1 MSEARFRPYEPDQ
14 LLLLPPD
21 LREWLPE
28 DDLVYFL
35 MDVTEQLDLSKIYK
49 AYDGSQG
56 GQPAYDPKLMVRLLL
71 YAYCVG
77 LPSSRKIEQATY
89 YSVPFRVLCADNHP
103 DHDTISEFGSRHLE
117 ALAGLFVNVL
127 RLCQKAGL
135 VKLGHVALDSTKV
148 KANASKHKSMTY
160 GRMQKK
166 VDQLQDEV
174 KQLLAKASATDADED
189 ARYGKGKRCDELP
202 RELRFK
208 QSRLQKIREAMQ
220 ALEDEARAEHPAKEA
235 EYKAKQK
242 AHRNRKGRGRRPKSP
257 SSKPE
262 PDKQRNFTDPDSR
275 LMKSGKEF
283 VQGYNCQAAV
293 DGTAQ
298 VIVATDLTQ
307 DANDKHQALAMVQR
321 IKANTRGARPKKLT
335 ADSGYFEETRV
346 RKIQRQGI
354 DTYIAASKWKHSE
367 PPPPAPRGRIPNDAT
382 TKDRMI
388 RKLRTLKGRGIYSK
402 RKEVVEPVFGQIKA
416 VRGLDRFSFRG
427 MDKVAAEW
435 DLVCL
440 THNLLKLFRSGWQPQ
455 TT

>member
-21 LREWLPE
+21 LKDWLPE
-28 DDLVYFL
+28 DDLVYFIV
-35 MDVTEQLDLSKIYK
+35 DVTEQLDLSRIYES
-49 AYDGSQG
+49 YNGSQG
-56 GQPAYDPKLMVRLLL
+56 GQPAYDPKMMVRMLL
-71 YAYCVG
+71 YAYCIG
-77 LPSSRKIEQATY
+77 MPSSRKIEQATY

-103 DHDTISEFGSRHLE
+103 DHDTISEFRSRHLE
-117 ALAGLFVNVL
+117 ALGGLFVNVL

-148 KANASKHKSMTY
+148 KANASKHKAMTY

-166 VDQLQDEV
+166 VDQLQVEV
-174 KQLLAKASATDADED
+174 KRLLAKASATDADED
-189 ARYGKGKRCDELP
+189 ARHGRGNRGDELP

-208 QSRLQKIREAMQ
+208 QSRLKKIRDAMQ
-220 ALEDEARAEHPAKEA
+220 ALEEEARAEYPAKEA

-242 AHRNRKGRGRRPKSP
+242 AHRKRKGRGGKPKAPSP
-257 SSKPE
+257 KPE
-262 PDKQRNFTDPDSR
+262 PEKQRNFTDPDSR
-275 LMKSGKEF
+275 IMKSGKEF
-283 VQGYNCQAAV
+283 VQGYSCQAAV
-293 DGTAQ
+293 DDTAQ

-307 DANDKHQALAMVQR
+307 DANDKHQALPMVRR
-321 IKANTRGARPKKLT
+321 IETNTRGVKPKKLT

-346 RKIQRQGI
+346 KKIEKQGI
-354 DTYIAASKWKHSE
+354 DAYIATSKWKHSE

-382 TKDRMI
+382 TRDRMV

-402 RKEVVEPVFGQIKA
+402 RKQVVEPVFGQIKA
-416 VRGLDRFSFRG
+416 VRRFDRFSFRG
-427 MDKVAAEW
+427 LNKAAAEW

>member
-35 MDVTEQLDLSKIYK
+35 MDVTEQLDLSQINES
-49 AYDGSQG
+49 YDGSQG

-71 YAYCVG
+71 YAYCIG
-77 LPSSRKIEQATY
+77 MPSSRKIEQATY

-103 DHDTISEFGSRHLE
+103 DHDTISEFRSRHLD

-166 VDQLQDEV
+166 VDQLQAEV
-174 KQLLAKASATDADED
+174 KRLLTKASATDADED
-189 ARYGKGKRCDELP
+189 ARYGKGKRGDELP

-220 ALEDEARAEHPAKEA
+220 ALEEEARAEHPAKEA

-242 AHRNRKGRGRRPKSP
+242 AYEKRKRRGGKPKP
-257 SSKPE
+257 FI
-262 PDKQRNFTDPDSR
+262 QAGTRQAAQLHGSR
-275 LMKSGKEF
+275 LQDHEVWQGVRPRLLLSGRC
-283 VQGYNCQAAV
+283 GW
-293 DGTAQ
+293 
-298 VIVATDLTQ
+298 
-307 DANDKHQALAMVQR
+307 H
-321 IKANTRGARPKKLT
+321 
-335 ADSGYFEETRV
+335 
-346 RKIQRQGI
+346 
-354 DTYIAASKWKHSE
+354 
-367 PPPPAPRGRIPNDAT
+367 
-382 TKDRMI
+382 
-388 RKLRTLKGRGIYSK
+388 
-402 RKEVVEPVFGQIKA
+402 
-416 VRGLDRFSFRG
+416 
-427 MDKVAAEW
+427 
-435 DLVCL
+435 
-440 THNLLKLFRSGWQPQ
+440 RSGHRGDRPD
-455 TT
+455 TRRE